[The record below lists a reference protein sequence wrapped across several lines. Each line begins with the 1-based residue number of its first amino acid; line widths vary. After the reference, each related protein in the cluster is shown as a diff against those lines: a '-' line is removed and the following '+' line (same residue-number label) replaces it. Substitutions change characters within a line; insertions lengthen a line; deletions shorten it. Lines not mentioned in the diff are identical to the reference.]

1 MTRLIAS
8 LAEIS
13 DAYDAILCDVWGV
26 LHDGKTAFR
35 PASDALVAYR
45 KRGGVVAAL
54 TNAPRPH
61 PPVLAQM
68 LRLGVSPDALDA
80 VVTSGDVT
88 LALMEAHGD
97 APVHTIGPDRDMSLF
112 DALEARSGLRPARVA
127 PHEAAYVLCTGLEH
141 DDRETPAD
149 YAPRLAALAARK
161 LPFLCANPDIV
172 IHRGAD
178 LVYCAGALGRDY
190 AALGGQ
196 VTYAGKPHAPV
207 YEAAMAVLAQALGR
221 PPRRV
226 LAIGDGFH
234 TDVRGATGQG
244 IDVLFVAGGIH
255 RDEALTGGRPDPEKL
270 AALFAREGVTP
281 AATIGALA

>member
-8 LAEIS
+8 LAEIA

-26 LHDGKTAFR
+26 LHDGRTAFG

-45 KRGGVVAAL
+45 RRGGVAAAL

-61 PPVLAQM
+61 PPVQAQM
-68 LRLGVSPDALDA
+68 RRLGVSPEALDA

-88 LALMEAHGD
+88 LALMQAYGE
-97 APVHTIGPDRDMSLF
+97 APVHAIGPERDMSLF
-112 DALEARSGLRPARVA
+112 DALEAATGLRPPRVG
-127 PHEAAYVLCTGLEH
+127 PQDAAYVLCTGLEH

-149 YAPRLAALAARK
+149 YGPRLAALAARR
-161 LPFLCANPDIV
+161 LPFVCANPDIV

-178 LVYCAGALGRDY
+178 VVYCAGALARDY
-190 AALGGQ
+190 AAIGGQ

-207 YEAAMAVLAQALGR
+207 YQAAMAVLAKALGR

-234 TDVRGATGQG
+234 TDVRGASAQG
-244 IDVLFVAGGIH
+244 LDVLFVAGGIH
-255 RDEALTGGRPDPEKL
+255 RDEALTQGRPDPEKL
-270 AALFAREGVTP
+270 AALFAREGLTP
-281 AATIGALA
+281 AATIAALA

>member
-1 MTRLIAS
+1 M
-8 LAEIS
+8 
-13 DAYDAILCDVWGV
+13 
-26 LHDGKTAFR
+26 LHDGRAAFR

-54 TNAPRPH
+54 TNAPRPN

-68 LRLGVSPDALDA
+68 VRLGVSKDALDA

-88 LALMEAHGD
+88 LALMEAFGD
-97 APVHTIGPDRDMSLF
+97 APVHTIGPERDMSLF
-112 DALEARSGLRPARVA
+112 DALAARSGLAPARVG
-127 PHEAAYVLCTGLEH
+127 PNEAAYALCTGLEH

-149 YAPRLAALAARK
+149 YAPRLAALAARN

-178 LVYCAGALGRDY
+178 LVWCAGALGRDY
-190 AALGGQ
+190 SALGGP

-207 YEAAMAVLAQALGR
+207 YDAARAVLTQALGR

-234 TDVRGATGQG
+234 TDVRGAWAQG

-255 RDEALTGGRPDPEKL
+255 RDETLTNGQPDAGKL

-281 AATIGALA
+281 AATIGSLL

>member
-13 DAYDAILCDVWGV
+13 DSYDAILCDVWGV
-26 LHDGKTAFR
+26 LHDGRAAFR

-45 KRGGVVAAL
+45 RRGGVVAAL
-54 TNAPRPH
+54 TNAPRPN

-68 LRLGVSPDALDA
+68 HRLGVSPDALDA

-88 LALMEAHGD
+88 LALMQAFGA
-97 APVHTIGPDRDMSLF
+97 APVHTIGPERDMSLF
-112 DALEARSGLRPARVA
+112 DALAAATGLRPARVG
-127 PHEAAYVLCTGLEH
+127 PDEAAYVLCTGLEH

-149 YAPRLAALAARK
+149 YAARLTALAARG
-161 LPFLCANPDIV
+161 LPFVCANPDIV

-190 AALGGQ
+190 AALGGA

-207 YEAAMAVLAQALGR
+207 YAAAREVLAKALGR
-221 PPRRV
+221 APQRV

-234 TDVRGATGQG
+234 TDVRGAAGQG
-244 IDVLFVAGGIH
+244 IDVLFIAGGIH
-255 RDEALTGGRPDPEKL
+255 RDETLTDGRPDPDKL

-281 AATIGALA
+281 AATMAALA

>member
-26 LHDGKTAFR
+26 LHDGRSAFR

-68 LRLGVSPDALDA
+68 LRLGVAPEALDA
-80 VVTSGDVT
+80 VVTSGDAT
-88 LALMEAHGD
+88 LALMEGYGN
-97 APVHTIGPDRDMSLF
+97 APVHTIGHERDMSLF
-112 DALEARSGLRPARVA
+112 DALAARTGLTPPRVG
-127 PHEAAYVLCTGLEH
+127 PHEATYVLCTGLEH

-149 YAPRLAALAARK
+149 YAPRLAALAARQ
-161 LPFLCANPDIV
+161 LPFVCANPDIV

-190 AALGGQ
+190 AALGGR

-207 YEAAMAVLAQALGR
+207 YHAAKAVLTRTLGH
-221 PPRRV
+221 PPQRI
-226 LAIGDGFH
+226 LAIGDGFP
-234 TDVRGATGQG
+234 TDVRGAAGLG

-255 RDEALTGGRPDPEKL
+255 RDETLTNGQPDAEKL

-281 AATIGALA
+281 AATTGALA